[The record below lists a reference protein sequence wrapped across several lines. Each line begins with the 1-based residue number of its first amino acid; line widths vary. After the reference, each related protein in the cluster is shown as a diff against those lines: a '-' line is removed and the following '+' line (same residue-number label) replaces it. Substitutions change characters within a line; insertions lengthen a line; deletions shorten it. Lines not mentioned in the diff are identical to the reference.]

1 VNILIT
7 GGSGFIGRVFAEQL
21 SAAGH
26 RLVNLDL
33 VAPDTAGVFARD
45 VRGDVR
51 DPASVARA
59 MDGCDAVLHLA
70 AAHHDF
76 GIERDTYFA
85 VNEGAARI
93 LCQAMDDAGVT
104 KACFFSSCAV
114 YGEVPEP
121 RREDGPTAPDS
132 PYGASKLAGEAVFRA
147 WSGRGDRRTL
157 VIRPTVTFGPRNF
170 ANMYSLIRQID
181 AGRYLSVGAGTNI
194 KSLSYVENIV
204 DATLMLWA
212 REDLPAFD
220 VFNYIDKPD
229 LTSRQIADAIYRALG
244 RTPPSFSVPTPL
256 ALLLGLPFDAV
267 IALTGRNLPVSTA
280 RIRKLAVAQTKFEA
294 DKLAAAG
301 FVPRVPLEQGI
312 ERMVQWYVREGRAQR
327 PVWHI
332 PPAAV
337 TASTVTAS
345 TVTASAAAAS

>member
-1 VNILIT
+1 MNILIT
-7 GGSGFIGRVFAEQL
+7 GGSGFIGRFFAEQL

-33 VAPDTAGVFARD
+33 VAPDAPALFARD

-51 DPASVARA
+51 DPRAVARGVE
-59 MDGCDAVLHLA
+59 GCDAVLHLA

-85 VNEGAARI
+85 VNEGAARV
-93 LCQAMDDAGVT
+93 LCTAMDDAGIT
-104 KACFFSSCAV
+104 KVCFFSSCAV
-114 YGEVPEP
+114 YGDVPEP
-121 RREDGPTAPDS
+121 RHENGPTAPDS
-132 PYGASKLAGEAVFRA
+132 HYGASKLAGEAVFRE

-181 AGRYLSVGAGTNI
+181 SGRYLSVGAGTNI

-212 REDLPAFD
+212 REEVPAFN

-244 RTPPSFSVPTPL
+244 RTPPGFSVPTPL
-256 ALLLGLPFDAV
+256 ALMLGLPFDAV
-267 IALTGRNLPVSTA
+267 IALTGKNLPVSTA
-280 RIRKLAVAQTKFEA
+280 RIKKLAVAQTKFEA

-301 FVPRVPLEQGI
+301 FTPRVPLTQGI

-337 TASTVTAS
+337 NASAMHGA

>member
-7 GGSGFIGRVFAEQL
+7 GGSGFIGRVFAQQL

-26 RLVNLDL
+26 QLVNLDL
-33 VAPDTAGVFARD
+33 VAPDAHAAGLFARD

-51 DPASVARA
+51 DAAAVARA
-59 MDGCDAVLHLA
+59 VEGTDAVLHLA

-85 VNEGAARI
+85 VNEGAAAV
-93 LCQAMDDAGVT
+93 LCRAMDDAGVT

-114 YGEVPEP
+114 YGTVPEP
-121 RREDGPTAPDS
+121 RREDGPTAPES
-132 PYGASKLAGEAVFRA
+132 HYGASKLAGEQRFRA
-147 WSGRGDRRTL
+147 WSGQGDRRTL

-181 AGRYLSVGAGTNI
+181 SGRYLSVGRGTNV

-212 REDLPAFD
+212 REDLPPFD

-229 LTSRQIADAIYRALG
+229 FTSRQIAETIYRALG
-244 RTPPSFSVPTPL
+244 RTPPGFSVPAPL

-267 IALTGRNLPVSTA
+267 IALTGKNLPVSTA
-280 RIRKLAVAQTKFEA
+280 RIRKLAITQTRFEA
-294 DKLAAAG
+294 DKLADAG
-301 FVPRVPLEQGI
+301 FVPTVSLAQGI

-337 TASTVTAS
+337 TV
-345 TVTASAAAAS
+345 SAAAAS